1 MLSVYTFIYRRKD
14 RISIQFK
21 LMPIATTSY
30 TDLLSGLYH
39 YKAVGSS
46 VYIVKSDVV
55 HFD

>member
-39 YKAVGSS
+39 YKAVGNS